1 MGESSL
7 GVALVLTQDSVS
19 PQLKSLGSTLG
30 DNRMAIREL
39 AMGVTMMGA
48 SFMAMGVALSQSSNQ
63 TAQAAGRFLMLSG
76 SIMTA
81 IGSAVQFVS
90 AISKTIDALQK
101 LAASEI
107 FAEAMANPLLPLLG
121 VGAAAALT
129 FGVTKGISSMN
140 SGNTKVD
147 HTTNVSIDGKVV
159 ATAIKPYLVQNAQ
172 QNAYNSGLATG
183 KTGK

>member
-63 TAQAAGRFLMLSG
+63 TAQSAGRFLMLSG

-140 SGNTKVD
+140 SANTKVEN
-147 HTTNVSIDGKVV
+147 TVNVNLNGKQV
-159 ATAIKPYLVQNAQ
+159 ADSVNQQLVINAQ
-172 QNAYNSGLATG
+172 QNAKTSGVH
-183 KTGK
+183 

>member
-63 TAQAAGRFLMLSG
+63 TAQSAGRFLMLSG

-140 SGNTKVD
+140 SANTKVEN
-147 HTTNVSIDGKVV
+147 TVNVNLNGKQV
-159 ATAIKPYLVQNAQ
+159 ADSVKQQLVINAQ
-172 QNAYNSGLATG
+172 QNAKTSGVH
-183 KTGK
+183 

>member
-1 MGESSL
+1 MGESTL
-7 GVALVLTQDSVS
+7 GVALTLTSDNVS

-63 TAQAAGRFLMLSG
+63 TAQAAGRFLMLTG

-140 SGNTKVD
+140 SANTKVEN
-147 HTTNVSIDGKVV
+147 TVNVNLNGKQV
-159 ATAIKPYLVQNAQ
+159 ADSVKQQLVINAQ
-172 QNAYNSGLATG
+172 QNAKTSGVH
-183 KTGK
+183 

>member
-1 MGESSL
+1 MGESTL
-7 GVALVLTQDSVS
+7 GVELVLTQDSVS

-63 TAQAAGRFLMLSG
+63 TAQSAGRFLMLSG

-140 SGNTKVD
+140 SANTKVEN
-147 HTTNVSIDGKVV
+147 TVNVNLNGKQV
-159 ATAIKPYLVQNAQ
+159 ADSVKQQLVINAQ
-172 QNAYNSGLATG
+172 QNAKTSGVH
-183 KTGK
+183 

>member
-1 MGESSL
+1 MGEATL
-7 GVALVLTQDSVS
+7 GVALQLTSDNVT
-19 PQLKSLGSTLG
+19 PQLKSFGSTLG

-63 TAQAAGRFLMLSG
+63 TAQSAGRFLMLSG

-140 SGNTKVD
+140 SANTKVEN
-147 HTTNVSIDGKVV
+147 TVNVNLNGKQV
-159 ATAIKPYLVQNAQ
+159 ADSVKQQLVINAQ
-172 QNAYNSGLATG
+172 QNAKTSGVH
-183 KTGK
+183 

>member
-19 PQLKSLGSTLG
+19 PQLKSLGSTLS

-63 TAQAAGRFLMLSG
+63 TAQSAGRFLMLSG

-129 FGVTKGISSMN
+129 FGVTKGISSMDK
-140 SGNTKVD
+140 GNTKVEN
-147 HTTNVSIDGKVV
+147 TVNVNLNGKQV
-159 ATAIKPYLVQNAQ
+159 ADSVKQQLVINAQ
-172 QNAYNSGLATG
+172 QNAKTSGVH
-183 KTGK
+183 

>member
-1 MGESSL
+1 MGEATL
-7 GVALVLTQDSVS
+7 GVALQLTSDNVT

-63 TAQAAGRFLMLSG
+63 TAQSAGRFLMLSG

-140 SGNTKVD
+140 AGNTKVEN
-147 HTTNVSIDGKVV
+147 TVNVNLDGKQV
-159 ATAIKPYLVQNAQ
+159 AASVKQNLVINAQ
-172 QNAYNSGLATG
+172 QNAKTSGVH
-183 KTGK
+183 

>member
-63 TAQAAGRFLMLSG
+63 TAQAAGRFLMLTG

-81 IGSAVQFVS
+81 IGSAVQY
-90 AISKTIDALQK
+90 
-101 LAASEI
+101 
-107 FAEAMANPLLPLLG
+107 M
-121 VGAAAALT
+121 
-129 FGVTKGISSMN
+129 
-140 SGNTKVD
+140 
-147 HTTNVSIDGKVV
+147 
-159 ATAIKPYLVQNAQ
+159 
-172 QNAYNSGLATG
+172 
-183 KTGK
+183 

>member
-1 MGESSL
+1 MGEATL
-7 GVALVLTQDSVS
+7 GVALTLTQDSVS

-63 TAQAAGRFLMLSG
+63 TAQAAGRFLMLTG

-90 AISKTIDALQK
+90 AISRTIDALQK

-140 SGNTKVD
+140 AANTKVEN
-147 HTTNVSIDGKVV
+147 TVNVNLNGKQV
-159 ATAIKPYLVQNAQ
+159 ADSVKQQLVINAQ
-172 QNAYNSGLATG
+172 QNAKTSGVR
-183 KTGK
+183 

>member
-1 MGESSL
+1 MGEATL
-7 GVALVLTQDSVS
+7 GVALQLTSDNVT

-63 TAQAAGRFLMLSG
+63 TAQSAGRFLMLSG

-140 SGNTKVD
+140 SANTKVEN
-147 HTTNVSIDGKVV
+147 TVNVNLNGKQV
-159 ATAIKPYLVQNAQ
+159 ADSVKQQLVINAQ
-172 QNAYNSGLATG
+172 QNAKTSGVH
-183 KTGK
+183 

>member
-1 MGESSL
+1 MGEATL
-7 GVALVLTQDSVS
+7 GVALQLTSDNVT

-63 TAQAAGRFLMLSG
+63 TAQAAGRFLMLTG

-140 SGNTKVD
+140 SANTKVEN
-147 HTTNVSIDGKVV
+147 TVNVNLNGKQV
-159 ATAIKPYLVQNAQ
+159 ADSVKQQLVINAQ
-172 QNAYNSGLATG
+172 QNAKTSGVR
-183 KTGK
+183 

>member
-1 MGESSL
+1 MGEATL
-7 GVALVLTQDSVS
+7 GVALTLTQDSVS

-63 TAQAAGRFLMLSG
+63 TAQSAGRFLMLSG

-81 IGSAVQFVS
+81 IGSAVQFVG
-90 AISKTIDALQK
+90 AISRTIDALQK

-140 SGNTKVD
+140 SANTKVEN
-147 HTTNVSIDGKVV
+147 TVNVNLNGKQV
-159 ATAIKPYLVQNAQ
+159 ADSVKQQLVINAQ
-172 QNAYNSGLATG
+172 QNAKTSGVH
-183 KTGK
+183 

>member
-1 MGESSL
+1 MGEATL
-7 GVALVLTQDSVS
+7 GVALTLTQDSVS

-140 SGNTKVD
+140 SANTKVEN
-147 HTTNVSIDGKVV
+147 TVNVNLNGKQV
-159 ATAIKPYLVQNAQ
+159 ADSVKQQLVINAQ
-172 QNAYNSGLATG
+172 QNAKTSGVH
-183 KTGK
+183 

>member
-1 MGESSL
+1 MGESTL

-63 TAQAAGRFLMLSG
+63 TAQSAGRFLMLSG

-140 SGNTKVD
+140 SANTKVEN
-147 HTTNVSIDGKVV
+147 TVNVNLNGKQV
-159 ATAIKPYLVQNAQ
+159 ADSVKQQLVINAQ
-172 QNAYNSGLATG
+172 QNAKTSGVR
-183 KTGK
+183 

>member
-1 MGESSL
+1 MGESTL

-63 TAQAAGRFLMLSG
+63 TAQAAGRFLMLTG

-140 SGNTKVD
+140 SANTKVEN
-147 HTTNVSIDGKVV
+147 TVNVNLNGKQV
-159 ATAIKPYLVQNAQ
+159 ADSVKQQLVINAQ
-172 QNAYNSGLATG
+172 QNAKTSGVH
-183 KTGK
+183 

>member
-1 MGESSL
+1 
-7 GVALVLTQDSVS
+7 
-19 PQLKSLGSTLG
+19 
-30 DNRMAIREL
+30 
-39 AMGVTMMGA
+39 
-48 SFMAMGVALSQSSNQ
+48 
-63 TAQAAGRFLMLSG
+63 MLSG

>member
-19 PQLKSLGSTLG
+19 PQLKSLGSTLS

-63 TAQAAGRFLMLSG
+63 TAQSAGRFLMLSG

-140 SGNTKVD
+140 SANTKVEN
-147 HTTNVSIDGKVV
+147 TVNVNLNGKQV
-159 ATAIKPYLVQNAQ
+159 ADSVKQQLVINAQ
-172 QNAYNSGLATG
+172 QNAKTSGVR
-183 KTGK
+183 

>member
-19 PQLKSLGSTLG
+19 PQLKSLGSTLS

-63 TAQAAGRFLMLSG
+63 TAQSAGRFLMLSG

-81 IGSAVQFVS
+81 IGSAVQFVG

-140 SGNTKVD
+140 SANTKVEN
-147 HTTNVSIDGKVV
+147 TVNVNLNGKQV
-159 ATAIKPYLVQNAQ
+159 ADSVKQQLVINAQ
-172 QNAYNSGLATG
+172 QNAKTSGVH
-183 KTGK
+183 

>member
-1 MGESSL
+1 MGEATL
-7 GVALVLTQDSVS
+7 GVALQLTSDNVT

-30 DNRMAIREL
+30 DNRRAIREL

-63 TAQAAGRFLMLSG
+63 TAQSAGRFLMLSG

-140 SGNTKVD
+140 SANTKVEN
-147 HTTNVSIDGKVV
+147 TVNVNLNGKQV
-159 ATAIKPYLVQNAQ
+159 ADSVKQQLVINAQ
-172 QNAYNSGLATG
+172 QNAKTSGVH
-183 KTGK
+183 